1 MGKPK
6 SKDLPDLGHLAQTGT
21 EIAVR
26 VTPKA
31 ARNAIQFKNGQLRIS
46 VTVVPENG
54 KANDAVQG
62 LLSKAMGVAPSY
74 LQLKRGQAAR
84 EKLFVYS
91 GPSRN

>member
-6 SKDLPDLGHLAQTGT
+6 SKDLPDLGHLAQTGA
-21 EIAVR
+21 EISVR

-31 ARNAIQFKNGQLRIS
+31 ARNTIYLKEGQLRIS

-54 KANDAVQG
+54 KANAAVQDM
-62 LLSKAMGVAPSY
+62 LSKAMGVARSH
-74 LQLKRGQAAR
+74 LQLKRGQTAR

-91 GPSRN
+91 GPSCN